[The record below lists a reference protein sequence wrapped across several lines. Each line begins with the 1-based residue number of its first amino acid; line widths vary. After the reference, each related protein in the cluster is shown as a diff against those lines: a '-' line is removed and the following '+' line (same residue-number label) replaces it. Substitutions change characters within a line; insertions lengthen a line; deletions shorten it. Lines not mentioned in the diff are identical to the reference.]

1 MLASSLSRGD
11 VFEGLYARRTFAA
24 TTRDVVV
31 DLRLR
36 VQVRSFDAMSRM
48 VRAGIGL
55 GILPHAGV
63 IDHATSMGLRLVEL
77 DEPWAHRHLLV
88 GWRDRDALD
97 RPAVQL
103 LDALAARS
111 GKPVTRAA
119 TPTRRTRRT

>member
-1 MLASSLSRGD
+1 MRLL
-11 VFEGLYARRTFAA
+11 RTEADLLG
-24 TTRDVVV
+24 R